1 MGQTDAGGGK
11 KKKMKE
17 RARRKG
23 RKEGRKEGGVA
34 ICLLGP
40 GIGFGFRSPAGRTDG
55 GWRACGGASG
65 PAARRAAAAAIIER
79 GIHAF
84 LPRCTPTSTPTYG
97 RCRLFCPAAAVITS
111 TRVAG
116 GRTVVLLLRRPT
128 DRAAPKDAIRH
139 FLHGRAGN
147 SKKSVARRWR
157 WAARLERKKMA
168 DVQMVTNGFLKGAGE
183 GRRSSRAKKKSLS
196 RSLVASDRPSI
207 RPSVPCPPLL
217 SLARPSLP
225 RPSICRSLNRR
236 PRGQ

>member
-128 DRAAPKDAIRH
+128 DRAAPKGAALVQFATSCTVELAIQR
-139 FLHGRAGN
+139 RAWRGGGDGQRG
-147 SKKSVARRWR
+147 SSGKRWPTCR
-157 WAARLERKKMA
+157 W
-168 DVQMVTNGFLKGAGE
+168 
-183 GRRSSRAKKKSLS
+183 
-196 RSLVASDRPSI
+196 
-207 RPSVPCPPLL
+207 
-217 SLARPSLP
+217 
-225 RPSICRSLNRR
+225 
-236 PRGQ
+236 